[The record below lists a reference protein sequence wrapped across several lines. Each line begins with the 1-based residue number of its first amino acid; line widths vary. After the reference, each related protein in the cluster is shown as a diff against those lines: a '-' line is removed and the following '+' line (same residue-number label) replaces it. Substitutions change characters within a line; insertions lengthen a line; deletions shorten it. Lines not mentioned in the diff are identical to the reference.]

1 MSDTVRIAD
10 IRVILTA
17 PAGCTLVIVRVDT
30 TEPGLYGLGCATFTQ
45 RALAVKTGVEE
56 YLKPLLLGR
65 DVDRIEDIWQT
76 SYVHSYWRN
85 GPVLNNGI
93 SGVDMAL
100 WDIKGKRAGMPVYQL
115 LGGKCRE
122 AAAVYRHADGSSPT
136 EVEDHVR
143 RLMAEGYHY
152 IRAQMGGYGGRP
164 GDLRSPEGAQPGAYY
179 DAAAYARSVPRLF
192 EHLRATIGFDV
203 ELLHDVH
210 ERLWPTDA
218 IVLAKALEPYRLFFL
233 EDPLAPEDLEYFQAI
248 KAQCATPI
256 AMGELFNSPR
266 EWTPLIAG
274 RLIDWHNQVMAEN
287 KARTAPGNGFEPPYT
302 TLHVGVVNGG
312 TAVNIT
318 AENCMF
324 THEVRCVPGE
334 SFESYEQRYRAE
346 VAALEAQMQAIA
358 PETGIDFVVTSDTPA
373 MGPEENG
380 AAEELCRRLTGDN
393 GRHVVAYGTEGGL
406 FQRAGWSTVVCGP
419 GDIAQAHQPD
429 EFITL
434 DQLEA
439 GTQFVRK
446 LIADL
451 AR

>member
-1 MSDTVRIAD
+1 MTPKEMLAR
-10 IRVILTA
+10 
-17 PAGCTLVIVRVDT
+17 LVSFN
-30 TEPGLYGLGCATFTQ
+30 TESQ
-45 RALAVKTGVEE
+45 RSNLELIHFCRDYLASLGVEST
-56 YLKPLLLGR
+56 LAF
-65 DVDRIEDIWQT
+65 
-76 SYVHSYWRN
+76 N
-85 GPVLNNGI
+85 
-93 SGVDMAL
+93 
-100 WDIKGKRAGMPVYQL
+100 
-115 LGGKCRE
+115 
-122 AAAVYRHADGSSPT
+122 
-136 EVEDHVR
+136 
-143 RLMAEGYHY
+143 AEGDKANLY
-152 IRAQMGGYGGRP
+152 
-164 GDLRSPEGAQPGAYY
+164 
-179 DAAAYARSVPRLF
+179 
-192 EHLRATIGFDV
+192 ATIGPKLDGGVVLSGHTDV
-203 ELLHDVH
+203 VPVAGQDWSSDPWTLT
-210 ERLWPTDA
+210 ERDGKLYGRGTCDMKGFDA
-218 IVLAKALEPYRLFFL
+218 IALALVPEMLAAPLKRPIHIALSYDEEVGCQGARVMIEAMTKDGLKPSAVIVGEPSMMQVVTGHKGGMRMRTTVRGHAVHSSRV
-233 EDPLAPEDLEYFQAI
+233 DVGVPAV
-248 KAQCATPI
+248 
-256 AMGELFNSPR
+256 M
-266 EWTPLIAG
+266 IAG

-324 THEVRCVPGE
+324 THEVRCIPGE

-373 MGPEENG
+373 MGPEQNG